1 MWATRHVA
9 EFYRGDTRRG
19 CLTGRTSRAGMMK
32 GHVQV
37 ITCVVGAG
45 R

>member
-1 MWATRHVA
+1 MSAL
-9 EFYRGDTRRG
+9 ESYRGDTRRG

-37 ITCVVGAG
+37 STCVVGAG